1 MSYAPFD
8 DAAIGYW
15 QLPTGRTNSICD
27 VEGVRVGH
35 VQNMQGNART
45 GVTALLPMADNI
57 YANKL
62 PAGCAVINGFGKS
75 AGLVQV
81 PELGEIETPIVFT
94 NTLGVGIASQV
105 LIERAIAENPQ
116 IGRNG
121 SATVNPLVFEC
132 NDGRVNDIQAIGIDG
147 DLVDAALDQCD
158 TTFAQGTVGA
168 GTGMCT
174 FGFAGGLGSASR
186 KVQIGEQTYTLGSFV
201 LSNFG
206 QRSNIRVFGQNPQKF
221 TDQTP
226 DSPDAGSII
235 IVMATDLPLD
245 SLQLSR
251 LSLRAAAALGR
262 LGSHY
267 GHHSGD
273 VALAFS
279 TQNARKL
286 NGDDIVVQQ
295 RLSDRHADKV
305 FLAGVEATEN
315 AILNAL
321 WHSEPHEGYDGSL
334 LPSWRDFYERG

>member
-1 MSYAPFD
+1 M
-8 DAAIGYW
+8 
-15 QLPTGRTNSICD
+15 
-27 VEGVRVGH
+27 
-35 VQNMQGNART
+35 
-45 GVTALLPMADNI
+45 
-57 YANKL
+57 
-62 PAGCAVINGFGKS
+62 
-75 AGLVQV
+75 

-132 NDGRVNDIQAIGIDG
+132 NDGRVNDIQGIGIDG
-147 DLVDAALDQCD
+147 TLVEAALDQCD
-158 TTFAQGTVGA
+158 TEFAQGTVGT

-174 FGFAGGLGSASR
+174 FGFAGGIGSASR
-186 KVQIGEQTYTLGSFV
+186 KVQIGNQSYTLGSFV

-206 QRSNIRVFGQNPQKF
+206 QRSNIRVFGQNPQNFKG
-221 TDQTP
+221 QEP
-226 DSPDAGSII
+226 DSPDKGSII

-286 NGDDIVVQQ
+286 TDEDIVVQQ
-295 RLSDRHADKV
+295 RVSDRHTDQI

-321 WHSEPHEGYDGSL
+321 WHSEPHEAFDGSM
-334 LPSWRDFYERG
+334 LPRWRDFYEKGME